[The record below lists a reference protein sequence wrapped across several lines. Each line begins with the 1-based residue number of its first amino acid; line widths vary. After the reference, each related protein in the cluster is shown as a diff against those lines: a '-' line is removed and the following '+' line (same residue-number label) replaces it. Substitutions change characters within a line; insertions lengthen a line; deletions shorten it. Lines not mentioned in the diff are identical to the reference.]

1 MCEPLH
7 RRVDTRRGWEMTVNG
22 KWLSHG
28 QPGAD
33 PGVSNVRP
41 SAAGMLWGGGAAL
54 RDERMWLENGSSGKW
69 NSMKT
74 M

>member
-1 MCEPLH
+1 MG
-7 RRVDTRRGWEMTVNG
+7 DDSQWEMAEP
-22 KWLSHG
+22 W
-28 QPGAD
+28 PAWR
-33 PGVSNVRP
+33 RP
-41 SAAGMLWGGGAAL
+41 RGLQCQTLGSGNAVGGGAAL